1 MRSTARWFR
10 RNVFELWGVPEDV
23 VNEEKHVLALVVTE
37 VLGNGETGKSDT
49 SARARRFVHL
59 AVDEGGL
66 GALLADLDHAR
77 LDHLVVQVVA
87 CTVNNC

>member
-1 MRSTARWFR
+1 MRSTARWFG
-10 RNVFELWGVPEDV
+10 RNVFQLWAVPEDV